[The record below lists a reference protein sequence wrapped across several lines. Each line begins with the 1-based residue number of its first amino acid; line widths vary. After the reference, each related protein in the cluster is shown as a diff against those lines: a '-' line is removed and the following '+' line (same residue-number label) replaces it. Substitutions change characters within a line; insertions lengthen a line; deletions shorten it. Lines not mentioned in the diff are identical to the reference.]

1 MNQKKSIT
9 KPKNLRKRRLQN
21 GDHWYKSAGE
31 NKKIEVRTE
40 ICWVLCYIKVSL
52 SKSFLLCMYFYKGF
66 FKKTQITGSIEKIS
80 SMGKMRQTRYLRL
93 ITQMSLKKTFTI
105 YFRPP
110 WNGMK
115 IGSLLDVHDYAS
127 YKHHS
132 KCATFPW
139 SSKMFYILRTYAF
152 EAWKIFYG
160 RLKSKSLA
168 KIHTKWQNILKLT
181 WAASEIW
188 ISKIHS
194 KVTFPLRKN
203 V

>member
-93 ITQMSLKKTFTI
+93 ITQMSLKKVHNYSKYI
-105 YFRPP
+105 PIV
-110 WNGMK
+110 K
-115 IGSLLDVHDYAS
+115 IEEH
-127 YKHHS
+127 
-132 KCATFPW
+132 F
-139 SSKMFYILRTYAF
+139 
-152 EAWKIFYG
+152 
-160 RLKSKSLA
+160 KSLQ
-168 KIHTKWQNILKLT
+168 KVRFLTKYFLRPGLCLLRYYSKNQKGKLK
-181 WAASEIW
+181 
-188 ISKIHS
+188 
-194 KVTFPLRKN
+194 RY
-203 V
+203 